1 MWEWVCPVTSSSHCS
16 LCGTAIHL
24 FPWVLEAGGTMK
36 ATSPT
41 CFGTPAHVF
50 GWLARGGEVQP
61 SLASTCEAS
70 LIAKQQLGL
79 GEYISVMEVQKGHT
93 ATYESYKERI
103 IGTEAVSFVVP
114 WCPIPYST
122 RRSTVS
128 TTVLACYICL
138 RWHFFSFHLPI

>member
-1 MWEWVCPVTSSSHCS
+1 
-16 LCGTAIHL
+16 
-24 FPWVLEAGGTMK
+24 MK

-70 LIAKQQLGL
+70 LIARQQLGL
-79 GEYISVMEVQKGHT
+79 GEYISMLEVQKGHT

-103 IGTEAVSFVVP
+103 I
-114 WCPIPYST
+114 CPSY
-122 RRSTVS
+122 
-128 TTVLACYICL
+128 
-138 RWHFFSFHLPI
+138 